1 MRKDRYEGREAEA
14 RVSSFILHAGS
25 ITAVAVDISCV
36 YSLYTLMKV
45 RLQPA
50 QHMHAHAHTHSISSL
65 NGVFLLCMSQ
75 RMFVYVLYTVGAV
88 I

>member
-50 QHMHAHAHTHSISSL
+50 QHMHSISSL

-75 RMFVYVLYTVGAV
+75 RMFVYVLYTEGAV